1 MNKILRKFLKVII
14 IILITLFIGII
25 FFVYSPKTN
34 NPIAKNGV
42 LDLTSW
48 DFYTNGDLSLKGEW
62 EIYWGQLLT
71 PKDFEETSKNKPNL
85 TGYIKVPSKWKV
97 DSEGDIFPKQ
107 GFATYRLVIKMNH
120 VKDIFGI
127 KTKNIRMSNK
137 IYADNLL
144 IGESGNPSSDSKYYK
159 SGNTPYTAFFNVQ
172 GNEVDLIIQVANY
185 VYPDSG
191 IIQDIYFGLQKDIFF
206 LTNMSSAMDISGAL
220 IALFFAVYHL
230 GIYYTRMKDVSFLYF
245 GIYLLTVSI
254 LVFFSGEK
262 ILMQLFPNLSFEV
275 AYKIQSSSAVLGLL
289 PILLFLKALEV
300 SLVPKNLLSIVKYI
314 SIAYQTIIIILP
326 YSIVSY
332 MNNIFWILNGFI
344 LLLIYYRVTKA
355 YVKNEFGQLGKN
367 GFRLLLAAIICI
379 IIVTINIILYSNGYV
394 KSSLIQNISY
404 FGLIMFIAILLAYRY
419 SVAYLKMEA
428 MSEKLI
434 NIDKLK
440 DEFIAKTSHEIKT
453 PLHGIINISE
463 SLLEEKSLNS
473 KDEENK
479 NINLIK
485 NMALSLSNLV
495 NDLLDI
501 TRIKNNELK
510 LELTSV
516 DIKVCTEVVFEVF
529 NFIIKGKNIR
539 FINDLSPDIL
549 VVADENRI
557 RQVLYNL
564 ISNAIKHT
572 HNGTIRIKSKIDGD
586 MVLISVEDTGSGI
599 PKDKHEI
606 IFDAYEKGEEIFDS
620 DHSSLGLGLYISRQL
635 IQRMGGKLFLEWSE
649 VGIGSK
655 FTFSLPCLM
664 KESNSKISDKI
675 ILKEASNNLLN
686 GEKDRLE
693 IIRGNRYTILVVD
706 DEISNIH
713 VMLNIFLREGYDI
726 LSAFSGEEA
735 LTKINSSRI
744 DLVILDVMM
753 PGMSGIDVCRKIREE
768 YSLID
773 LPILI
778 STVRSSPKDILLG
791 FEAGA
796 NDFISKPFDSKI
808 MQSRVK
814 TLIMMK
820 KSFEDALK
828 NEMAFLQ
835 AQIKPHFLYNVISTI
850 ISLCYTD
857 SESAAKLLSDFS
869 KYLRLTF
876 NIDNTTMLVSLEKE
890 IELTKVY
897 VEIEKVRFGDRI
909 QIEYH
914 IDSKLLSSN
923 IPPLTI
929 QPLVENAIRH
939 GICKKEAGGTVFL
952 SVVQERDKIRIRVK
966 DTGVGISEEKIIM
979 LKNNKKKKSGVGF
992 SNIQK
997 RILKYNEASI
1007 NIESIENQGTIVEI
1021 LLPMSI

>member
-1 MNKILRKFLKVII
+1 MNNVLRKLLKVII
-14 IILITLFIGII
+14 GLIIVLLIGII
-25 FFVYSPKTN
+25 FYVYYPKTN
-34 NPIAKNGV
+34 SPVAKDGI

-48 DFYTNGDLSLKGEW
+48 DFYTNGDISLKGEW

-71 PKDFEETSKNKPNL
+71 PEDFEETAKNKPSL

-97 DSEGDIFPKQ
+97 DSSGDVFPRK
-107 GFATYRLVIKMNH
+107 GFATYRLVVKINP

-127 KTKNIRMSNK
+127 KTKNIRMANK
-137 IYADNLL
+137 IYVNESL
-144 IGESGNPSSDSKYYK
+144 IGQSGNPSSDSINYK
-159 SGNTPYTAFFNVQ
+159 SGNTPYTSFFNAQ
-172 GNEVDLIIQVANY
+172 GNKLEIIIQVANY
-185 VYPDSG
+185 IYPNSG
-191 IIQDIYFGLQKDIFF
+191 IVQDIFLGLQKDISY
-206 LTNMSSAMDISGAL
+206 LTNMYSALDISGAL
-220 IALFFAVYHL
+220 VALFFAVYHF
-230 GIYYTRMKDVSFLYF
+230 GIYYIRMKDTSFLYF

-254 LVFFSGEK
+254 LVFSSNEK
-262 ILMQLFPNLSFEV
+262 MLMQLFPNLPFAL
-275 AYKIQSSSAVLGLL
+275 AYKIQYSSAALGLL
-289 PILLFLKALEV
+289 PMLLFLHALEAN
-300 SLVPKNLLSIVKYI
+300 LVRKYLLIIVKCTTLV
-314 SIAYQTIIIILP
+314 YQIMIIILP
-326 YSIVSY
+326 ISINSY
-332 MNNIFWILNGFI
+332 INNTFWILNSFI
-344 LLLIYYRVTKA
+344 LLLIFYRVFRT
-355 YVKNEFGQLGKN
+355 YLKNEFGQLDKN
-367 GFRLLLAAIICI
+367 GFKLLIGACICI
-379 IIVTINIILYSNGYV
+379 LIVTTNIVLYTNSFIN
-394 KSSLIQNISY
+394 SSLIQNISF
-404 FGLIMFIAILLAYRY
+404 FGLNMFIAILLAYRY

-434 NIDKLK
+434 DIDKLK
-440 DEFIAKTSHEIKT
+440 DEFLAKTSHEIKT

-463 SLLEEKSLNS
+463 ALLEEKPYNS
-473 KDEENK
+473 RAEQNK

-485 NMALSLSNLV
+485 NMALGLSNLV
-495 NDLLDI
+495 NDLIDI

-516 DIKVCTEVVFEVF
+516 DIRVCTQVVLEIF
-529 NFIIKGKNIR
+529 NFIIKGKNIK
-539 FINDLSPDIL
+539 FVNKLPADIL

-572 HNGTIRIKSKIDGD
+572 QNGTIEVNSKIDED
-586 MVLISVEDTGSGI
+586 MVLISVEDSGSGI
-599 PKDKHEI
+599 SKEKHEI
-606 IFDAYEKGEEIFDS
+606 IFDAYEKGEEVLDK

-635 IQRMGGKLFLEWSE
+635 IQRMEGKLFLEWSE
-649 VGIGSK
+649 IGVGSK
-655 FTFSLPCLM
+655 FTFSLPIVM
-664 KESNSKISDKI
+664 KENNAKVNNKILFNKTSNK
-675 ILKEASNNLLN
+675 LLYEHKE
-686 GEKDRLE
+686 KLE
-693 IIRGNRYTILVVD
+693 IIRGGKYTILVVD

-713 VMLNIFLREGYDI
+713 VMLNIFFREGYDV

-735 LTKINSSRI
+735 LSKIVNNRI
-744 DLVILDVMM
+744 DLVILDIMM

-768 YSLID
+768 YSLLD

-778 STVRSSPKDILLG
+778 STVRNSPEDVLLG

-808 MQSRVK
+808 MQARVK
-814 TLIMMK
+814 TLITMK

-857 SESAAKLLSDFS
+857 SERAAKLLSDFS

-897 VEIEKVRFGDRI
+897 VEIEKVRFGDRV
-909 QIEYH
+909 QVEYD

-966 DTGVGISEEKIIM
+966 DTGVGISKENISK
-979 LKNNKKKKSGVGF
+979 LKNNKQKKNGVGF

-1007 NIESIENQGTIVEI
+1007 NIESIENEGTIVEI
-1021 LLPMSI
+1021 LWPMSI